1 MSIVAEL
8 EVAGEILSPAVRGAL
23 VSYVARISA
32 LEAENLLLREQVSV
46 LEGQLSTQVA
56 QVSALEEQVRDLNV
70 RLGQNSTNS
79 SRPPSS
85 DPPGTKAPAKEGKRG
100 KLKRRRGGQ
109 KGHPGSCR
117 ALLPESRVTDP
128 HDCDPVACRH
138 CGISLADSP
147 REGEPERRQ
156 SVELPPVVAEVHE
169 WRAWTKICPSC
180 QKKTKGVLPPES
192 ASAFGPRLVAF
203 SVLMLSRFHLSR
215 RALVAFLSDLLNV
228 PAPALGTT
236 ERFVEA
242 ARNALHG
249 PWKEVVRYARRSKLA
264 HADETSWKLRELYR
278 WLWVAAADG
287 ATLFRIGRRS
297 TASRMRLLGR
307 TFRGIIVTDRWR
319 AYDSH
324 PLERRQ
330 LCWAHLVRD
339 FRALE
344 ERGGAALA
352 TGHWG
357 VSECERIFEI
367 FGRYRSGE
375 ITYPKMQQETR
386 PLQARFRRLLGQGMA
401 STDRKARA
409 LAKDLLRLWPALW
422 TFSRVEGVPLTN
434 NTAERALRQQPVLW
448 RKGSFFSQSGRG
460 LIFVERVLTA
470 VATCQ
475 QQGKS
480 PLEFITQAIVA
491 HRQNAPAPRIL
502 PTP

>member
-1 MSIVAEL
+1 MNIVAEL

-23 VSYVARISA
+23 VSCLARISV
-32 LEAENLLLREQVSV
+32 LEAENLLLREQVSA
-46 LEGQLSTQVA
+46 LEGQLSAQVA
-56 QVSALEEQVRDLNV
+56 QVSALEEQVRDLGV
-70 RLGQNSTNS
+70 RLGENSTNS

-85 DPPGTKAPAKEGKRG
+85 DPPGTKAPAARDKKRG
-100 KLKRRRGGQ
+100 KRRRGGQ

-117 ALLPESRVTDP
+117 TLLPKERVTHP
-128 HDCDPVACRH
+128 HDCDPEACRH
-138 CGISLADSP
+138 CGTSLADTP
-147 REGEPERRQ
+147 REAEPERRQ

-169 WRAWTKICPSC
+169 WRAWTKVCPSC
-180 QKKTKGVLPPES
+180 KKKTKGALPPES
-192 ASAFGPRLVAF
+192 ASSFGPRLVAF

-236 ERFVEA
+236 ERFATA
-242 ARNALHG
+242 ARNALHA
-249 PWKEVVRYARRSKLA
+249 PWKEVVRFVRRSKLA
-264 HADETSWKLRELYR
+264 HADETSWKLRGLYR

-297 TASRMRLLGR
+297 TASRLRLLGR
-307 TFRGIIVTDRWR
+307 VFRGVIVTDRWR

-324 PLERRQ
+324 PMERRQ

-344 ERGGAALA
+344 ERGGAALPM
-352 TGHWG
+352 GRWG
-357 VSECERIFEI
+357 GRECQRIFHL
-367 FGRYRSGE
+367 FGRYREGV
-375 ITYPKMQQETR
+375 ITYAELQQELR

-401 STDRKARA
+401 STDKKARA

-422 TFSRVEGVPLTN
+422 TFARVEGVPLTN
-434 NTAERALRQQPVLW
+434 NTAERALRQPVLW

-460 LIFVERVLTA
+460 LIFVERVLTV

-502 PTP
+502 PTT